1 MHHKGSL
8 FIISA
13 PSGAGKTSLVKA
25 LIKEMSNIVVSVSYT
40 TRPKRE
46 DEKEGIDYH
55 FVTSDEVSRM
65 LKQNI
70 FLEHAEV
77 FGNFYGTSQIWVEEA
92 RIKGQDVVLEI
103 DWQGARQVRMQL
115 PEAYSIFILPPSREI
130 LEERLAK
137 RHPDNSKLV
146 MERMQ
151 EARAELSRY
160 NEYDYIVCNDQFDE
174 ALADL
179 KSLVRAHRLK
189 AAKQIQQ
196 NASLL
201 EKLMS

>member
-1 MHHKGSL
+1 MHYKGSL

-25 LIKEMSNIVVSVSYT
+25 LVKEMPNIVVSVSYT
-40 TRPKRE
+40 TRQKRE

-55 FVTSDEVSRM
+55 FVTREEASHM

-77 FGNFYGTSQIWVEEA
+77 FGNFYGTSHVWVGEA
-92 RIKGQDVVLEI
+92 RAKGQDVVLEI

-115 PEAYSIFILPPSREI
+115 SEAHSIFILPPGLEI

-137 RHPDNSKLV
+137 RHPENSKLV
-146 MERMQ
+146 MERMK

-160 NEYDYIVCNDQFDE
+160 NEYDYLVCNDQFDE
-174 ALADL
+174 ALADI
-179 KSLVRAHRLK
+179 KSIVRTHRLK
-189 AAKQIQQ
+189 TANQIQQ
-196 NASLL
+196 NTSLL